1 MSGYNS
7 ETGLYDL
14 TFTKTCYWTGVD
26 ESMDYYATQ
35 LRNKDL
41 EVVKISGSYLS
52 VKATEEQVKSA
63 LISKRRAES
72 EAAWK
77 QKS

>member
-1 MSGYNS
+1 
-7 ETGLYDL
+7 
-14 TFTKTCYWTGVD
+14 
-26 ESMDYYATQ
+26 MDYYATQ

-41 EVVKISGSYLS
+41 EVVKIGGSYLS

-77 QKS
+77 R

>member
-1 MSGYNS
+1 MSGYNP

-14 TFTKTCYWTGVD
+14 TATKAYYWSDVD

-41 EVVKISGSYLS
+41 DVVKIGGAYLS

-63 LISKRRAES
+63 LISQKRAES

-77 QKS
+77 RQS

>member
-1 MSGYNS
+1 MFLLLNNIQSLNS
-7 ETGLYDL
+7 H
-14 TFTKTCYWTGVD
+14 KA
-26 ESMDYYATQ
+26 YYATQ

-41 EVVKISGSYLS
+41 DVVKIGGAYLS

-63 LISKRRAES
+63 LISQKRAES

-77 QKS
+77 RQS